1 MRSKSLTPLG
11 ETEMEVLH
19 LVWECEPATVSDI
32 HERLLQTRKVAYTT
46 VMTVMKNL
54 TTKGFLQ
61 YEKRGTQY
69 VYSAARAPGQVQHS
83 LVRSLI
89 DKVFKGSPTALLQT
103 LVRYETLS
111 EADRDELQRI
121 IDDLPDDAPD
131 DAPEKP

>member
-1 MRSKSLTPLG
+1 MMRSKSLTPLG

-19 LVWECEPATVSDI
+19 LVWECEPATVNDI

-54 TTKGFLQ
+54 TMKGFLQ
-61 YEKRGTQY
+61 YEKRGAKY
-69 VYSAARAPGQVQHS
+69 VYSAARSPGRVQHS
-83 LVRSLI
+83 LIRSLI

-111 EADRDELQRI
+111 DADRAELQRLI
-121 IDDLPDDAPD
+121 EELPDDPSEAS
-131 DAPEKP
+131 